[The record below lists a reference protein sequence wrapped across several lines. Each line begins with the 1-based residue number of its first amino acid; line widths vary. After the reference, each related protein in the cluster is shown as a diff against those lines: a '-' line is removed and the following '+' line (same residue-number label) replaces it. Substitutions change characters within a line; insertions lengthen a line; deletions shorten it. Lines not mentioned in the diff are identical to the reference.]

1 MIPQP
6 AEKRTPNFIDFLKIK
21 REEREKSE
29 SQRYERNNSKYIW
42 SKLNSEILFHKS
54 SNNDL

>member
-6 AEKRTPNFIDFLKIK
+6 VEKRTPNFIDFLKIK

-29 SQRYERNNSKYIW
+29 SQRYERNNSKYI
-42 SKLNSEILFHKS
+42 
-54 SNNDL
+54 

>member
-29 SQRYERNNSKYIW
+29 SQRYERNNSKYI
-42 SKLNSEILFHKS
+42 
-54 SNNDL
+54 

>member
-42 SKLNSEILFHKS
+42 FKLNSKILFHKG

>member
-1 MIPQP
+1 MKWKDNNMIPQP

-29 SQRYERNNSKYIW
+29 SQRYERNNSKYI
-42 SKLNSEILFHKS
+42 
-54 SNNDL
+54 